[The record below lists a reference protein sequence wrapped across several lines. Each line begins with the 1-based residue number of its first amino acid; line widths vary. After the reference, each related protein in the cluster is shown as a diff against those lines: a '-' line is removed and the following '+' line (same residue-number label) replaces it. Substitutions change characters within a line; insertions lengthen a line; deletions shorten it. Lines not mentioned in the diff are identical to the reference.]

1 MPGFF
6 VFEDS
11 LMDVNQA
18 VWLLLV
24 TAIVLANIP
33 FILSNRLFLFIK
45 VPHKTVLVN
54 LIEWFFYFVITGVFA
69 YLLEQK
75 SMGHV
80 APQDWEFYAVT
91 FFMFMIFA
99 FPGFIYRYNL
109 KNFLKKT
116 AAKAD

>member
-1 MPGFF
+1 M
-6 VFEDS
+6 E
-11 LMDVNQA
+11 LNQA

-45 VPHKTVLVN
+45 VPHKSIVVN
-54 LIEWFFYFVITGVFA
+54 LIEWFSYFILTGLFA
-69 YLLEQK
+69 YLLESK

-80 APQDWEFYAVT
+80 SPQTWEFYT
-91 FFMFMIFA
+91 ITLFMFIIFA

-109 KNFLKKT
+109 KKFLKQNKV
-116 AAKAD
+116 